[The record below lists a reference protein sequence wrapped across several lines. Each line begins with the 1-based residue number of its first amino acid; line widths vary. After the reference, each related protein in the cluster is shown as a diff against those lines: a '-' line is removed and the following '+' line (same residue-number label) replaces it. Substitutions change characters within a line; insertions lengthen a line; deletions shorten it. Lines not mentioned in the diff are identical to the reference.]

1 MGDSPASRRPLDRRR
16 TVCGRRRGSSPAA
29 EQRQLAPQ
37 RHLQPGLPGQR
48 LGGQRELGEWG
59 GPARPDV
66 SRGAR
71 AAGLPL
77 GSGGRWTQAGEQG
90 GPAGRPPGRH
100 ITITADSA
108 QQEERHGEKWLQ
120 ARARLG
126 QRTAGP
132 LWGGARWHRARP
144 VPKVGPGT
152 GLEQLVHPQRPVAA
166 PTPPHP
172 GSLPGR
178 SPAAPQASGAG
189 DLPPRPWAGGNC
201 HQGSQCQ
208 GQRGHRNRLAQATPP
223 GAVGCCRSHQTA

>member
-1 MGDSPASRRPLDRRR
+1 MILLLKQTILVQQLKALRGKGRRPFSLRKRRPDNHLGKGVSRSQMGDSPASRRPLDRRR

-48 LGGQRELGEWG
+48 LGGQRGLGEWG

-100 ITITADSA
+100 VTITADSA

-144 VPKVGPGT
+144 VPKVGPRT
-152 GLEQLVHPQRPVAA
+152 GLEQLVHPQRPVAV
-166 PTPPHP
+166 PTPPGKSAWTVP
-172 GSLPGR
+172 CSPTSLWGR
-178 SPAAPQASGAG
+178 
-189 DLPPRPWAGGNC
+189 
-201 HQGSQCQ
+201 
-208 GQRGHRNRLAQATPP
+208 
-223 GAVGCCRSHQTA
+223 